1 MALSHKD
8 WEYVYLI
15 EKKSTNLLLESKEKN
30 NYQLPI
36 VEQIT

>member
-30 NYQLPI
+30 YQLPI